1 MKKNKQTKEKKFAAT
16 FFVIEEAKETVLYF
30 SKETIMVLFPFNIIL
45 IEKWLNLTLWLENCL
60 IHNLVR

>member
-1 MKKNKQTKEKKFAAT
+1 MKKNKQTKEKKIATT

-60 IHNLVR
+60 IHHLIS

>member
-1 MKKNKQTKEKKFAAT
+1 MKKTNKQKKKKIATT

-45 IEKWLNLTLWLENCL
+45 IEK
-60 IHNLVR
+60 